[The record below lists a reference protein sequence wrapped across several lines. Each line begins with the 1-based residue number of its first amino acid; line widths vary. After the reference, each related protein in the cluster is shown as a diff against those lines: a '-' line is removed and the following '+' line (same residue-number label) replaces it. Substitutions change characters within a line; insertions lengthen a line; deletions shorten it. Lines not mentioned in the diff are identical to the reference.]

1 MLSMQ
6 LPAPPRLVFVYG
18 TLRRGQSND
27 ILCMHPAPQYLGRA
41 RVNGVMYHLGAYP
54 GVVLGGT
61 RWVQG
66 EVYEVTEALEH
77 ALDVLEGVLPTPTGE
92 YFKREVPVSWA
103 GQSARCLVYE
113 INPEFLKGREEI
125 LSGDWCT
132 ASP

>member
-6 LPAPPRLVFVYG
+6 PPAPPRRVFVYG

-27 ILCMHPAPQYLGRA
+27 INCKLPAPKYLGRA

-66 EVYEVTEALEH
+66 EVYEVTEALER

-92 YFKREVPVSWA
+92 YFKREIPVSWA

-113 INPEFLKGREEI
+113 INPEFLKDRAEI
-125 LSGDWCT
+125 LSGDWCL

>member
-1 MLSMQ
+1 MLSMH
-6 LPAPPRLVFVYG
+6 LPSPPRRVFVYG

-27 ILCMHPAPQYLGRA
+27 INRKLPAPKYLGRA
-41 RVNGVMYHLGAYP
+41 RVNGVMFHLGAYP
-54 GVVLGGT
+54 GVVLGGP

-66 EVYEVTEALEH
+66 EVYEVTPALER
-77 ALDVLEGVLPTPTGE
+77 ALDELEGVLPTPTGE

-113 INPEFLKGREEI
+113 INPLFLNDREEI
-125 LSGDWCT
+125 LSGDWCN

>member
-1 MLSMQ
+1 MQ

-27 ILCMHPAPQYLGRA
+27 ILRMHPAPQYLGRA

>member
-1 MLSMQ
+1 MVSMHIS
-6 LPAPPRLVFVYG
+6 APPRRVFVYG

-27 ILCMHPAPQYLGRA
+27 ILRMHPVPKYLGRA
-41 RVNGVMYHLGAYP
+41 RVHGVMYHLGAYP

-66 EVYEVTEALEH
+66 EVYEVTEALER
-77 ALDVLEGVLPTPTGE
+77 ALDVLEGVLPSPTGE